1 MYTGLTGALKIITAV
16 GTSKTIAYI
25 SDWSVEGKTEM
36 IEHVSSGR
44 ADKQVTP
51 GFKSWSASA
60 NGKISFNGN
69 SGHAELFAAQYK
81 GTKILFHFYL
91 DDNENNDAG
100 KNTYFCGE
108 GYIESMSIDISS
120 EDCGNISISVV
131 GTGAMELYVDDVNVM
146 AEDMIDNE
154 NVLQLQVRDDG
165 YLWATVPDG
174 FTKTVKI
181 DDAGQL
187 IIRI

>member
-44 ADKQVTP
+44 ANKQVTP

-69 SGHAELFAAQYK
+69 SGHAELFAAQYN

-91 DDNENNDAG
+91 NDNENNETG
-100 KNTYFCGE
+100 NNTYFCGE
-108 GYIESMSIDISS
+108 GYIESMSIDLSS
-120 EDCGNISISVV
+120 EDCGNISISVI
-131 GTGAMELYVDDVNVM
+131 GTGALELYVDDVNVIS
-146 AEDMIDNE
+146 DDIFDSDDI
-154 NVLQLQVRDDG
+154 LQLQVKEDG
-165 YLWATVPDG
+165 NLWATVPDN
-174 FTKTVKI
+174 FSKTLKI
-181 DDAGQL
+181 NDAGQL
-187 IIRI
+187 IIKI